1 MIQTAPA
8 RWWRGSRTRSRPS
21 AEAGRLSSSSSW
33 SSSRGSRWT
42 RSASFGGPSTREL
55 EIRHLHSKL
64 DQLLTRQWQRLLE
77 IQQIQLELMEELARK
92 GGRGA
97 AGMKE
102 W

>member
-1 MIQTAPA
+1 MILVAWIELDQP
-8 RWWRGSRTRSRPS
+8 PS
-21 AEAGRLSSSSSW
+21 EALR
-33 SSSRGSRWT
+33 
-42 RSASFGGPSTREL
+42 REL

-102 W
+102 